1 MGKVPK
7 SWLADE
13 PRSDV
18 RKLPERADEVKAP
31 NTEPASE
38 QVSVKSADDELID
51 EPDEEIALSKNI
63 DCDVDSTRPRE
74 TSRREM

>member
-1 MGKVPK
+1 MTYEYESK
-7 SWLADE
+7 ST
-13 PRSDV
+13 
-18 RKLPERADEVKAP
+18 RKASEYTISILVKAP